1 MTRQPTITDD
11 DIFALLGAAAEYD
24 GRRVATADLNTWQQ
38 AANRA
43 HWTYDDA
50 LDAIHEHYT
59 HHTEWIR
66 PAHITQQIR
75 RHRAQ
80 PPKAELPALP
90 GAHAHPDHRDRIAT
104 WARQQ
109 LQLDRETR
117 GDRAQQALTITC
129 PTCSAPPGDQRW
141 RVLPNGQ
148 PCRNDLYGK
157 PVPPG
162 TRQQITDPHH
172 RRVQLANN

>member
-1 MTRQPTITDD
+1 RPRTRHHARDPRRLPTRSARRRMAPSPRALQGRPSRRPIRRRRAPHPPRHRRRHDRMTRQPTITDD

-109 LQLDRETR
+109 LQLD
-117 GDRAQQALTITC
+117 
-129 PTCSAPPGDQRW
+129 
-141 RVLPNGQ
+141 
-148 PCRNDLYGK
+148 
-157 PVPPG
+157 
-162 TRQQITDPHH
+162 
-172 RRVQLANN
+172 